1 MTGQP
6 RVPPAFRLV
15 TAKGDADAAAEA
27 GRRAAEGA
35 EDGTLV
41 WVPGHPGAA
50 DGNLRCAVILRP
62 DDPDAAADQ
71 FVFVGALALGDA
83 IGALVS
89 PGFDI
94 ACRWPGRVL
103 VQGGVVAE
111 AAVAIDPGKVPEW
124 IVVGAEVFLT
134 EAPAARQGAVSFV
147 EHCSERVDPVD
158 MLEAFSRHFLVWT
171 NTWMG
176 GGFAPLGEA
185 WKRRAKGLGES
196 LAVGTGGAAL
206 RGTFSGIDAGGRLI
220 LVAADGM
227 PHALRSAG
235 APGTMDAMGAVP

>member
-1 MTGQP
+1 MTPQP
-6 RVPPAFRLV
+6 RVPPAYRLV
-15 TAKGDADAAAEA
+15 SVEAAGDAVAEA
-27 GRRAAEGA
+27 RRRASEGA

-41 WVPGHPGAA
+41 WAPGAA
-50 DGNLRCAVILRP
+50 DGNLHCAVILRP

-83 IGALVS
+83 IGALIS
-89 PGFDI
+89 PGFEI

-111 AAVAIDPGKVPEW
+111 AAVGIDAGEAPEW

-134 EAPAARQGAVSFV
+134 EAPAERQGAVSFV
-147 EHCSERVDPVD
+147 EQCSERVDRVE

-171 NTWMG
+171 NNWMD

-185 WKRRAKGLGES
+185 WKRRAQGLGES
-196 LAVGTGGAAL
+196 LALGGDGTL
-206 RGTFSGIDAGGRLI
+206 RGTFSDIDDGGRLI
-220 LVAADGM
+220 LVAADGTR
-227 PHALRSAG
+227 HAVRSAG
-235 APGTMDAMGAVP
+235 ATGTMDAMGAVP